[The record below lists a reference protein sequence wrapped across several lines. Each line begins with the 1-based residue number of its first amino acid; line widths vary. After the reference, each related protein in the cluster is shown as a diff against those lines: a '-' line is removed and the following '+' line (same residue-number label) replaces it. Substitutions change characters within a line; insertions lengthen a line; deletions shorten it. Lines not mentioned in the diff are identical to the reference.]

1 MTGFRLFLTGRAQ
14 LDRLIERRSDARAT
28 TTGPSPPRSAR
39 RLTRAGDARFGPRAV
54 RRSMRSMAARPS
66 DRTPAPTAA
75 SKAALRAH
83 LHATA
88 KLPVA
93 PRATAD
99 RVRASLILC
108 PDR

>member
-1 MTGFRLFLTGRAQ
+1 
-14 LDRLIERRSDARAT
+14 
-28 TTGPSPPRSAR
+28 
-39 RLTRAGDARFGPRAV
+39 
-54 RRSMRSMAARPS
+54 MRSMAARPS

-93 PRATAD
+93 PSATAD

>member
-1 MTGFRLFLTGRAQ
+1 
-14 LDRLIERRSDARAT
+14 
-28 TTGPSPPRSAR
+28 
-39 RLTRAGDARFGPRAV
+39 
-54 RRSMRSMAARPS
+54 MAARPS

-83 LHATA
+83 LHATE

-93 PRATAD
+93 PTATAD

-108 PDR
+108 PRRHRRA